1 MDNAEMFRMIQQAIT
16 ESNDDVKTHLI
27 EKIDEVRTDL
37 TAKIDEVRTEMNA
50 KFEEVNTR
58 FDKLDVDM
66 DYLKSKFQE
75 HDRDIFMLKKR
86 I

>member
-16 ESNDDVKTHLI
+16 ESNDELKTQI
-27 EKIDEVRTDL
+27 EGVR
-37 TAKIDEVRTEMNA
+37 AEMTT
-50 KFEEVNTR
+50 KFEEVYTR
-58 FDKLDVDM
+58 FDKLDEDM
-66 DYLKSKFQE
+66 DYLKSKFHE